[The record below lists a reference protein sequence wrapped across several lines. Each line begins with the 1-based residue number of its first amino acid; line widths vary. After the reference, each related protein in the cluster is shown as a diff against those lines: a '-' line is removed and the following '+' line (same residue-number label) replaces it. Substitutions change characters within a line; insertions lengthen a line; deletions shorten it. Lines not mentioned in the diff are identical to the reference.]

1 MCRGPSY
8 LCCPGQL
15 QWEATGS
22 CRQTD
27 YCAGFLLSAGCG
39 NTKRTA
45 SLSGL
50 ILVFLFGFAKEAWRF
65 QKQSLTLLSRSLKVG
80 HCGNRSVLLLQQG
93 PRPGAQGGPLS
104 TLPLHMEKRPGGQV
118 QRGKR
123 AFFGR
128 WDASFSPVIP
138 NFPCASPCVSQN
150 CVCLWQTQLSLH
162 LLCLHHSFIH
172 PLNKYLEGLPG
183 ARQTWDQLA
192 HNGMTG
198 QSSKEPLPWF
208 AGYRALVQLPWP
220 SAWSQCDPEPSMA
233 HHMAWCNSQKFHLS
247 IHRYILDI

>member
-1 MCRGPSY
+1 MELQTKQWRQGSSHHTDLYTAPLKSLLVMPEYLVFLFYLQINSGFLSFFAFCLLHPPVASQSPQGTVMCRGASY

-22 CRQTD
+22 CRLTD

-93 PRPGAQGGPLS
+93 PRPGARGPLRA
-104 TLPLHMEKRPGGQV
+104 LPLHMEKRPGGQV

-128 WDASFSPVIP
+128 WVASFSPVIP
-138 NFPCASPCVSQN
+138 NFQCASPCVSQN
-150 CVCLWQTQLSLH
+150 CRH
-162 LLCLHHSFIH
+162 I
-172 PLNKYLEGLPG
+172 
-183 ARQTWDQLA
+183 
-192 HNGMTG
+192 
-198 QSSKEPLPWF
+198 
-208 AGYRALVQLPWP
+208 
-220 SAWSQCDPEPSMA
+220 
-233 HHMAWCNSQKFHLS
+233 
-247 IHRYILDI
+247 